1 MDSVCKKL
9 CMEEQDSGLSCMLY
23 GGAGC
28 CVSVCPL
35 EPSVGRFPEVGAGMA
50 VPAVFTVPE
59 CYVDSE
65 ASGSVFCTG
74 GLAAALSCVDWP
86 RLEVS
91 TEPILASPRGSP
103 GNGGELGVWASP
115 PGVLVANREL
125 RHCPATPRKA
135 QRSSSRV
142 GPFMCDHLD
151 WVGAMPESPMAAGN
165 ADSVSQPG
173 V

>member
-1 MDSVCKKL
+1 MDSVRKKL
-9 CMEEQDSGLSCMLY
+9 CMEEQDSGLFCMVDGL
-23 GGAGC
+23 AGM

-35 EPSVGRFPEVGAGMA
+35 EPSVGRFPAGGAGVA

-59 CYVDSE
+59 CYLDSE
-65 ASGSVFCTG
+65 ASGSVFCTQ
-74 GLAAALSCVDWP
+74 GLAASLSCVDWP

-91 TEPILASPRGSP
+91 SEPMLASPRGSP

-142 GPFMCDHLD
+142 GPFMCEHLD
-151 WVGAMPESPMAAGN
+151 SVGAMPEAPMAADN
-165 ADSVSQPG
+165 TDSVSQPG